1 MTSNIG
7 EMIRSYRKAHGIKQC
22 VLAKMVGVHY
32 SYISI
37 VESGK
42 RFPSISMLQNMIEI
56 LRMPISVTVKEKL
69 KHARMKMGLSLGD
82 FATIS
87 GLSYQHLAYIERDG
101 CIPKDATLRTFAR
114 ILGTDKSSLISIR
127 PIESCGVAA
136 KETADKMLELKW
148 QLMECERIAGLIKE
162 NVVILHKETR
172 ENPEILIDAGKK
184 SIAMVEDSR
193 DACLRMAE
201 AMKVIISTI
210 SERTYN
216 HEDCG

>member
-42 RFPSISMLQNMIEI
+42 RFPSISVLKELIEI
-56 LRMPISVTVKEKL
+56 LRMPVSITVKEKL
-69 KHARMKMGLSLGD
+69 KDAREKMGLSLGD
-82 FATIS
+82 LATIS
-87 GLSYQHLAYIERDG
+87 GLSYQHLGYIEREG
-101 CIPKDATLRTFAR
+101 HIPRDATLRKFAR
-114 ILGTDKSSLISIR
+114 ILKTDISSLINITCGEGIR
-127 PIESCGVAA
+127 VHAR
-136 KETADKMLELKW
+136 ETADKMLGLRW

-162 NVVILHKETR
+162 NVVTLRKETR
-172 ENPEILIDAGKK
+172 ENPEILIEAGKK
-184 SIAMVEDSR
+184 SIATAEDNR

-201 AMKVIISTI
+201 AMEVIISTI
-210 SERTYN
+210 SERA
-216 HEDCG
+216 